1 MNITEQ
7 YSYQD
12 ASNRSGALYLVG
24 TPIGNLEDMTYRAVR
39 TLTEADI
46 IAAED
51 TRETRKLL
59 SHFEIH
65 GKTLYSYHEHNKQ
78 ASGPELVR
86 LMQEGKRIAL
96 VSDAGL
102 PAISDPGADL
112 VWMTI
117 EAELP
122 VIPIP
127 GPNAAL
133 SALIAS
139 GLPTERFTFAG
150 FLPRDRKRAELMLA
164 SLTAEAGTL
173 LFYES
178 PHRVAKTLER
188 IVNTFGANRRMTLAR
203 ELTKRYEHFV
213 RGNVSECLAYV
224 LEHPPLG
231 ECCIVV
237 EGASEDETAAA
248 EASQA
253 WWQPLSEEEHVA
265 HYEREQHISRKDA
278 MKLAAKDRGVSRR
291 DIYQALLQME
301 KERQGD

>member
-1 MNITEQ
+1 MEINEQ
-7 YSYQD
+7 FSYEEKD
-12 ASNRSGALYLVG
+12 GGGRLYLVG

-39 TLTEADI
+39 MLREADI

-59 SHFEIH
+59 SRFEIQ

-78 ASGPELVR
+78 ASGPELIR

-112 VWMTI
+112 AAMAI
-117 EAELP
+117 EAGLP

-139 GLPTERFTFAG
+139 GLPTDRFTFVG
-150 FLPRDRKRAELMLA
+150 FLPREKKRASDILA
-164 SLTAEAGTL
+164 SLAAEAGTM

-178 PHRVAKTLER
+178 PHRVEKTLER
-188 IVNTFGANRRMTLAR
+188 MAEAFGSGRRVALAR

-213 RGNVSECLAYV
+213 RGTIADCVAFLQEK
-224 LEHPPLG
+224 PPLG
-231 ECCIVV
+231 EYCIVV
-237 EGASEDETAAA
+237 EGGAIAPGAGADAVWWSE
-248 EASQA
+248 
-253 WWQPLSEEEHVA
+253 LSEQEHVA
-265 HYEREQHISRKDA
+265 HYEERGIARKEA
-278 MKLAAKDRGVSRR
+278 MKQAAKDRGVSKR
-291 DIYQALLQME
+291 DIYEALLQE
-301 KERQGD
+301 KREEGNKW

>member
-1 MNITEQ
+1 MQLTEQ
-7 YSYQD
+7 YSYQQQ
-12 ASNRSGALYLVG
+12 NKENVGALYLVG
-24 TPIGNLEDMTYRAVR
+24 TPIGNLEDMTFRAVR
-39 TLTEADI
+39 ILREADI

-59 SHFEIH
+59 SHFEIT

-86 LMQEGKRIAL
+86 IMEEGKRIAL

-112 VWMTI
+112 VQLAV
-117 EAELP
+117 EAGIP

-139 GLPTERFTFAG
+139 GLPTNRFTFVG
-150 FLPRDRKRAELMLA
+150 FLPREKKHADAVLA
-164 SLTAEAGTL
+164 SLRMEAGTL

-178 PHRVAKTLER
+178 PHRIAKTLDRLASAYGDSRR
-188 IVNTFGANRRMTLAR
+188 ITIAR
-203 ELTKRYEHFV
+203 ELTKRYEHFI
-213 RGNVSECLAYV
+213 RGTVGECIDFVSEN
-224 LEHPPLG
+224 PPLG

-237 EGASEDETAAA
+237 EGADENGTSQDAG
-248 EASQA
+248 QA
-253 WWQPLSEEEHVA
+253 WWQELTEEEHVA
-265 HYEREQHISRKDA
+265 HYEREQGVSRKDA
-278 MKLAAKDRGVSRR
+278 MKLAAKDRGVSKR
-291 DIYQALLQME
+291 DIYQALL
-301 KERQGD
+301 